1 MSGLLQ
7 DEAEGYECQ
16 RLSKWFAGRI
26 DARVVVR
33 KYHTRNHMKPIVP
46 YWRTPTSKPEIHMSW
61 DADDNVFWYAK
72 LDVTDHPVL
81 GDAVVKTSPI
91 VAFNLA
97 SGTIETKNTIY
108 VPIP

>member
-1 MSGLLQ
+1 
-7 DEAEGYECQ
+7 
-16 RLSKWFAGRI
+16 
-26 DARVVVR
+26 
-33 KYHTRNHMKPIVP
+33 
-46 YWRTPTSKPEIHMSW
+46 MSW

-81 GDAVVKTSPI
+81 GDAVIKTSPI